1 MEEGRRQVGR
11 DGWALVA
18 LLALVRVAL
27 HLVFYEGYGYFRDEL
42 YYLACADHLAWGY
55 VDHPPLS
62 IAILAGIRA
71 VLGDSLFALRLLPA
85 LLGGVAVFAA
95 GMLAREMG
103 GGRYAQ
109 LLAALA
115 ALFTPIFLAMG
126 TFYSMNSIE
135 QALWPLMALVL
146 VRIVNTGNGRL
157 WLLFGLVAGFALLN
171 KLGTAVFGV
180 AIVAGLALTP
190 QRRWFASKWLY
201 LGGAVAF
208 LVVLPHL
215 VWQMTHGWPFLEF
228 VANAKQYKM
237 AAVSVPEFVLNQ
249 VLIVNPANLL
259 VWAPGAL
266 YLLLGKSA
274 SKYRVF
280 GIVFLASFLLFMVQQ
295 GKSYYLA
302 PAYPMVFAGGGLA
315 WEAFGQRKAWGWAR
329 VSVPAAVVALGLV
342 MVPYAVPVLP
352 PARAAA
358 YMKAIGV
365 PLPQDERG
373 VSGALPQHF
382 ADRFGWGEM
391 VKAIADVYSS
401 LSPEEQAECGILCG
415 NYGEAG
421 AVDFFGPKHGLPPAI
436 CTHNSYWHW
445 GPGDTDGSVLI
456 VIGYDAEELAPLFE
470 SVDEKA
476 VMRSEYAMPY
486 EANRPVF
493 VCRGL
498 RVPLQEVWDEA
509 KNFI

>member
-18 LLALVRVAL
+18 LLALIRVAL

-62 IAILAGIRA
+62 IAVLAGIRA

-85 LLGGVAVFAA
+85 LLGGVAVFVT

-109 LLAALA
+109 FLAALA

-135 QALWPLMALVL
+135 QTLWPLMALVL

-157 WLLFGLVAGFALLN
+157 WLLFGLVAGLALLN
-171 KLGTAVFGV
+171 KLGTSVYGI

-201 LGGAVAF
+201 LGGTVAF

-215 VWQMTHGWPFLEF
+215 VWQVTHDWPFLEF
-228 VANAKQYKM
+228 VANAKAYKM
-237 AAVSVPEFVLNQ
+237 AAVSAPEFVMNQ
-249 VLIVNPANLL
+249 VLIVNPGNLL
-259 VWAPGAL
+259 VWVPGLL
-266 YLLLGKSA
+266 YLLLAKSA
-274 SKYRVF
+274 ANRIF
-280 GIVFLASFLLFMVQQ
+280 GIAFLVSFLLFMAQQ

-315 WEAFGQRKAWGWAR
+315 WEVSGRRKAWGWAR
-329 VSVPAAVVALGLV
+329 VAAPTAVTLFGLV
-342 MVPYAVPVLP
+342 LVPYAVPVLP
-352 PARAAA
+352 PATAAA
-358 YMKAIGV
+358 YMKRIGV
-365 PLPQDERG
+365 PLPKDERG
-373 VSGALPQHF
+373 ITGLLPQHF
-382 ADRFGWGEM
+382 ADRYGWEEM
-391 VKAIADVYSS
+391 VKAISDVYNG
-401 LSPEEQAECGILCG
+401 LSPEEQAQCGILCG

-421 AVDFFGPKHGLPPAI
+421 AVDFFGPRYGLPSAI
-436 CTHNSYWHW
+436 STHNSYWHW
-445 GPGDTDGSVLI
+445 GSGDADGSVLI

-470 SVDEKA
+470 SVEEKA
-476 VMRSEYAMPY
+476 VVRSEYAMPY
-486 EANRPVF
+486 ESNRPVF

-498 RVPLQEVWDEA
+498 KVSLQEVWDKA
-509 KNFI
+509 RNFI